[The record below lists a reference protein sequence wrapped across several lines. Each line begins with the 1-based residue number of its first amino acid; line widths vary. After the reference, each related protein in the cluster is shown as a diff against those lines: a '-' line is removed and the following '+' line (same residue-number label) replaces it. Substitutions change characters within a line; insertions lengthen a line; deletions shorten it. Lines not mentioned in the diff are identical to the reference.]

1 MDGLPG
7 LRRAVETAR
16 REHIEP
22 IKKMVGPY
30 APSAARKK
38 LNRSPMTLLV
48 SVAASS
54 FVLGVVMT
62 WLILVY
68 IRADALRSISL

>member
-22 IKKMVGPY
+22 IKKMVGPH